1 MTQAMGDAL
10 TDIARIENVPLRVSV
25 ADIIRQA
32 IINGTMRPGTPVV
45 EMALA
50 EQLNV
55 SRAPVRE
62 AIQILEADGLIESE
76 PYKGKRVKPLT
87 LKSVEELYS
96 LREQF
101 EAFAIRRIVEKRTD
115 VSELTTHSDAMFLAA
130 ESNDLAGLNVADEAF
145 HRTLITLADHGLM
158 LSLWDNLYL
167 RIRQIMALRNSANR
181 DLRAV
186 ARNHPPIIAAIEK
199 HDMIL
204 AISLISDH
212 TRSAS
217 QISPQELGIS
227 P

>member
-1 MTQAMGDAL
+1 MSVEQAPG
-10 TDIARIENVPLRVSV
+10 DIARIENVPLRVSV

-76 PYKGKRVKPLT
+76 PYKGKRVKPLSI
-87 LKSVEELYS
+87 KEVEELYS

-101 EAFAIRRIVEKRTD
+101 EAFAIRRIVESRAD
-115 VSELTTHSDAMFLAA
+115 VSELTTHSDAMFAAAETGDLAA
-130 ESNDLAGLNVADEAF
+130 LNVADEAF
-145 HRTLITLADHGLM
+145 HRTLIRLADHNLM

-186 ARNHPPIIAAIEK
+186 ARNHPPIIAALVK
-199 HDMIL
+199 RDMIL

-212 TRSAS
+212 TRSAA
-217 QISPQELGIS
+217 QISPDELGIKR
-227 P
+227 

>member
-1 MTQAMGDAL
+1 MSVEQAPG
-10 TDIARIENVPLRVSV
+10 DIARIENVPLRVSV

-62 AIQILEADGLIESE
+62 AIQILEADGLIESV
-76 PYKGKRVKPLT
+76 PYKGKRVKPLSI
-87 LKSVEELYS
+87 KEVEELYS

-101 EAFAIRRIVEKRTD
+101 EAFAIRRIVESRAD
-115 VSELTTHSDAMFLAA
+115 VSGLTTHSDAMFAAAEAGDLAA
-130 ESNDLAGLNVADEAF
+130 LNVADEAF
-145 HRTLITLADHGLM
+145 HRTLIRLADHNLM

-186 ARNHPPIIAAIEK
+186 ANNHPPIIDAIEK
-199 HDMIL
+199 RDMIR
-204 AISLISDH
+204 AIFLISDH

-217 QISPQELGIS
+217 QIAPEELGLA

>member
-1 MTQAMGDAL
+1 MTMAETHADMS
-10 TDIARIENVPLRVSV
+10 RIENVPLRVSV

-32 IINGTMRPGTPVV
+32 ILNGTMKPGTPVV

-50 EQLNV
+50 EQLQV

-87 LKSVEELYS
+87 LKEVEELYS

-101 EAFAIRRIVEKRTD
+101 EAFAIRRVVERQVD
-115 VSELTTHSDAMFLAA
+115 VSELRRHSDAMFEAA
-130 ESNDLAGLNVADEAF
+130 ERNDLAALNTADEAF
-145 HRTLITLADHGLM
+145 HRALIRLADHDLM
-158 LSLWDNLYL
+158 LGFWDNLYL

-186 ARNHPPIIAAIEK
+186 AANHPPIIAAIENR
-199 HDMIL
+199 DMIR

-217 QISPQELGIS
+217 QISPEELGIA

>member
-1 MTQAMGDAL
+1 MPEAQVDMS
-10 TDIARIENVPLRVSV
+10 RIENVPLRLSV

-32 IINGTMRPGTPVV
+32 ILNGTMKPGTPVV

-50 EQLNV
+50 EQLQV

-87 LKSVEELYS
+87 LKEVEELYS

-101 EAFAIRRIVEKRTD
+101 EAFAIRRIVERKID
-115 VSELTTHSDAMFLAA
+115 VSELRTHSDAIFEAAERDDLAA
-130 ESNDLAGLNVADEAF
+130 LNTADQAF
-145 HRTLITLADHGLM
+145 HRCLIRLADHDLM
-158 LSLWDNLYL
+158 LGFWDNLYL

-186 ARNHPPIIAAIEK
+186 ARNHPPIIDAIEK
-199 HDMIL
+199 RDMIL

-217 QISPQELGIS
+217 QISPEELGIA

>member
-1 MTQAMGDAL
+1 MTAKHAAV
-10 TDIARIENVPLRVSV
+10 DITKIDNVPLRMMV

-32 IINGTMRPGTPVV
+32 ILNGTMRPGTPIV

-62 AIQILEADGLIESE
+62 AIQILEADGLIETQA
-76 PYKGKRVKPLT
+76 YKGKRVKPLT
-87 LKSVEELYS
+87 MTEVEEVYS

-101 EAFAIRRIVEKRTD
+101 EAFAVRRVVERKAD
-115 VSELTTHSDAMFLAA
+115 VSELRAHTPSMLDAA
-130 ESNDLAGLNVADEAF
+130 EAKDCAALMVADDAF
-145 HRTLITLADHGLM
+145 HRTLIRLADHALL
-158 LSLWDNLYL
+158 LSLWDNLNL
-167 RIRQIMALRNSANR
+167 RIRQIMALRNSANP

-186 ARNHPPIIAAIEK
+186 AKNHPPIIKAIETG
-199 HDMIL
+199 DMIL

-217 QISPQELGIS
+217 QITPEELGLE

>member
-1 MTQAMGDAL
+1 MSADQAPV
-10 TDIARIENVPLRVSV
+10 DIARIENVPLRVSV

-32 IINGTMRPGTPVV
+32 IINGTMKPGTPVV

-76 PYKGKRVKPLT
+76 PYKGKRVKPLSV
-87 LKSVEELYS
+87 KEVEELYS

-101 EAFAIRRIVEKRTD
+101 EAFAIRRIVESNAD
-115 VSELTTHSDAMFLAA
+115 VSELRTHSDAMFAAAENGDLAA
-130 ESNDLAGLNVADEAF
+130 LNVADEAF
-145 HRTLITLADHGLM
+145 HRTLIRLADHSLM

-186 ARNHPPIIAAIEK
+186 ARNHPPIIAALEK
-199 HDMIL
+199 RDMIL

-217 QISPQELGIS
+217 QISPDELGIKR
-227 P
+227 

>member
-1 MTQAMGDAL
+1 MTDDMAA

-25 ADIIRQA
+25 AEIIRHA
-32 IINGTMRPGTPVV
+32 IINGTMRPGSAVV

-87 LKSVEELYS
+87 VKGVEELYS

-101 EAFAIRRIVEKRTD
+101 EAFAIRRIVESRVD
-115 VSELTTHSDAMFLAA
+115 VSELRSHSDAMFAAA
-130 ESNDLAGLNVADEAF
+130 ERGDIAALNTADEAF
-145 HRTLITLADHGLM
+145 HRALIRLADHGLM
-158 LSLWDNLYL
+158 LTLWDNLYL
-167 RIRQIMALRNSANR
+167 RIRQIMGLRNSANR

-186 ARNHPPIIAAIEK
+186 AQNHPPIIDAIERR
-199 HDMIL
+199 DMIL

-212 TRSAS
+212 TRSAA
-217 QISPQELGIS
+217 QITPEELGIGT
-227 P
+227 

>member
-1 MTQAMGDAL
+1 MSTDEAGD
-10 TDIARIENVPLRVSV
+10 ISRIENVPLRVSV

-32 IINGTMRPGTPVV
+32 ILNGTMRPGTPVV

-87 LKSVEELYS
+87 LKEVEELYS

-101 EAFAIRRIVEKRTD
+101 EAFAIRRIVERKAD
-115 VSELTTHSDAMFLAA
+115 VSELRKHSNAMFAAAEIGDLAA
-130 ESNDLAGLNVADEAF
+130 LNTADEAF
-145 HRTLITLADHGLM
+145 HRTLIRLADHALM
-158 LSLWDNLYL
+158 LGLWDNLYL

-186 ARNHPPIIAAIEK
+186 ARNHPPIIDAIEQ
-199 HDMIL
+199 HDMIR

-217 QISPQELGIS
+217 QISPEELGITT
-227 P
+227 

>member
-1 MTQAMGDAL
+1 MSTDAVA
-10 TDIARIENVPLRVSV
+10 TEISRIENVPLRVSV

-32 IINGTMRPGTPVV
+32 IINGSMRPGTPVV
-45 EMALA
+45 EMVLA

-87 LKSVEELYS
+87 IKGVEELYS

-101 EAFAIRRIVEKRTD
+101 EAFAIRRVIERQAD
-115 VSELTTHSDAMFLAA
+115 VSELHTHSDAMFAAAERGDLAA
-130 ESNDLAGLNVADEAF
+130 LNVADEAF
-145 HRTLITLADHGLM
+145 HRALIRLADHSLM

-186 ARNHPPIIAAIEK
+186 ARNHPPIIAAIEGR
-199 HDMIL
+199 DTTL
-204 AISLISDH
+204 AVSLISAH

-217 QISPQELGIS
+217 QIAPEELGIT

>member
-1 MTQAMGDAL
+1 MPDAQV
-10 TDIARIENVPLRVSV
+10 DMSRIENVPLRLSV

-32 IINGTMRPGTPVV
+32 ILNGTMKPGTPVV

-50 EQLNV
+50 EQLQV

-62 AIQILEADGLIESE
+62 AIQILEADGLVESE
-76 PYKGKRVKPLT
+76 PYKGKRVKQLT
-87 LKSVEELYS
+87 LKEVEEIYS

-101 EAFAIRRIVEKRTD
+101 EAFAIRRIVERRID
-115 VSELTTHSDAMFLAA
+115 VSELRTHSDAMFEAAERDDLAA
-130 ESNDLAGLNVADEAF
+130 LNTADQAF
-145 HRTLITLADHGLM
+145 HRCLIRLADHELM
-158 LSLWDNLYL
+158 LGFWDNLYL

-186 ARNHPPIIAAIEK
+186 ARNHPPIIDAIEK
-199 HDMIL
+199 RDMIL

-217 QISPQELGIS
+217 QIGPEELGIA

>member
-1 MTQAMGDAL
+1 MSAEQAPG
-10 TDIARIENVPLRVSV
+10 DIARIENVPLRVSV

-76 PYKGKRVKPLT
+76 PYKGKRVKPLSV
-87 LKSVEELYS
+87 KEVEELYS

-101 EAFAIRRIVEKRTD
+101 EAFAIRRIVESRAD
-115 VSELTTHSDAMFLAA
+115 VSELTTHSDAMFAAAETGDLAA
-130 ESNDLAGLNVADEAF
+130 LNVADEAF
-145 HRTLITLADHGLM
+145 HRTLIRLADHNLM

-186 ARNHPPIIAAIEK
+186 ARNHPPIIAALEK
-199 HDMIL
+199 RDMIL

-212 TRSAS
+212 TRSAA
-217 QISPQELGIS
+217 QISPDELGIKR
-227 P
+227 

>member
-1 MTQAMGDAL
+1 M
-10 TDIARIENVPLRVSV
+10 ARAGEVDVAPIENLPLRTVV
-25 ADIIRQA
+25 ADMLRTA
-32 IINGTMRPGTPVV
+32 IINGKIRPGTAIV
-45 EMALA
+45 ETTLA

-62 AIQILEADGLIESE
+62 AIQILEADGLIENL

-87 LKSVEELYS
+87 PKSVEEVYS

-101 EAFAIRRIVEKRTD
+101 EAFAVRRIVESKAD
-115 VSELTTHSDAMFLAA
+115 VSSLKPHVEAMFRAA
-130 ESNDLAGLNVADEAF
+130 EERDFEELMAADEKF
-145 HRTLITLADHGLM
+145 HRTIIVLAKHELM
-158 LSLWDNLYL
+158 LTLWDHLFM

-186 ARNHPPIIAAIEK
+186 ARNHPPIVEALERR
-199 HDMIL
+199 DMIL

-217 QISPQELGIS
+217 EINLAALEFEP
-227 P
+227 

>member
-1 MTQAMGDAL
+1 ML
-10 TDIARIENVPLRVSV
+10 TDQSANDIARIENVPLRVTV
-25 ADIIRQA
+25 ADILRQA
-32 IINGTMRPGTPVV
+32 IVNGSMRPGTPII

-76 PYKGKRVKPLT
+76 PYKGKRVKRLT
-87 LKSVEELYS
+87 QKEVEELYS

-101 EAFAIRRIVEKRTD
+101 EAFAIRRIVERGVD
-115 VSELTTHSDAMFLAA
+115 VSQLRQHCASMYEAA
-130 ESNDLAGLNVADEAF
+130 ERKDFAALMKSDEAF
-145 HRTLITLADHGLM
+145 HRDLIRLADHQIM
-158 LSLWDNLYL
+158 LDLWDNLYL
-167 RIRQIMALRNSANR
+167 RIRQIMALRNMSNR
-181 DLRAV
+181 DLTQV
-186 ARNHPPIIAAIEK
+186 ARNHPPIVDAIERG
-199 HDMIL
+199 DMIV

-217 QISPQELGIS
+217 QISPEELGIA

>member
-1 MTQAMGDAL
+1 MIGDPHAPE
-10 TDIARIENVPLRVSV
+10 IGRIENVPLRVSV
-25 ADIIRQA
+25 AEIIRQA

-87 LKSVEELYS
+87 LKEVEELYS

-101 EAFAIRRIVEKRTD
+101 EAFAIRRVVERQAD
-115 VSELTTHSDAMFLAA
+115 VSELHEHSDAMYAAA
-130 ESNDLAGLNVADEAF
+130 ERGDLAGLNTADEAF
-145 HRTLITLADHGLM
+145 HRALIRLADHGLM
-158 LSLWDNLYL
+158 LTLWDNLYL

-186 ARNHPPIIAAIEK
+186 A
-199 HDMIL
+199 L
-204 AISLISDH
+204 DH

-217 QISPQELGIS
+217 QITPEELGIA

>member
-1 MTQAMGDAL
+1 MIIDPQAS
-10 TDIARIENVPLRVSV
+10 DIARIENVPLRVSV

-32 IINGTMRPGTPVV
+32 IINGSMRPGTPVV

-76 PYKGKRVKPLT
+76 PYKGKRVKSLT
-87 LKSVEELYS
+87 IKEVEELYS

-101 EAFAIRRIVEKRTD
+101 EAFAIRRVVERDVD
-115 VSELTTHSDAMFLAA
+115 VSELRRHSDAMFAAAEIGDLAA
-130 ESNDLAGLNVADEAF
+130 LNVADEAF
-145 HRTLITLADHGLM
+145 HRTLIRLADHGLM
-158 LSLWDNLYL
+158 LSFWDNLYL

-186 ARNHPPIIAAIEK
+186 ARNHPPIIDAIEK
-199 HDMIL
+199 RDMIL

-217 QISPQELGIS
+217 QIAPEELGLA

>member
-1 MTQAMGDAL
+1 MSPKDAV
-10 TDIARIENVPLRVSV
+10 DITKIDNVPLRMMV
-25 ADIIRQA
+25 ADIIRRA
-32 IINGTMRPGTPVV
+32 IIDGTMRPGTPIV

-62 AIQILEADGLIESE
+62 AIQILEADGLIETQ

-87 LKSVEELYS
+87 MKEVEEVYS

-101 EAFAIRRIVEKRTD
+101 EAFAVRRIVERKVD
-115 VSELTTHSDAMFLAA
+115 VSELRTHTEAMLDAAA
-130 ESNDLAGLNVADEAF
+130 AKDFAALMVADDAF
-145 HRTLITLADHGLM
+145 HQTLIRLADHELL
-158 LSLWDNLYL
+158 LSLWNNLNL

-181 DLRAV
+181 DLKAV
-186 ARNHPPIIAAIEK
+186 ANNHPPIIKAIERG
-199 HDMIL
+199 DMIL

-217 QISPQELGIS
+217 QIQPEELGIE

>member
-1 MTQAMGDAL
+1 MMSQPQTS
-10 TDIARIENVPLRVSV
+10 DIARIENVPLRVSV

-32 IINGTMRPGTPVV
+32 IINGSMRPGSPVV

-50 EQLNV
+50 EQLKV

-76 PYKGKRVKPLT
+76 PYKGKRVKTLT
-87 LKSVEELYS
+87 LKEVEEVYS

-101 EAFAIRRIVEKRTD
+101 EAFAIRRVVEREVD
-115 VSELTTHSDAMFLAA
+115 ISELRVHSDAMFAAA
-130 ESNDLAGLNVADEAF
+130 ERNDLAALNDADEAF
-145 HRTLITLADHGLM
+145 HRTLIRLADHGLV
-158 LSLWDNLYL
+158 LSFWEHLYL

-186 ARNHPPIIAAIEK
+186 AKNHPPIIEAIEK
-199 HDMIL
+199 RDMIL

-212 TRSAS
+212 TRSAA
-217 QISPQELGIS
+217 QIAPEELGLA

>member
-1 MTQAMGDAL
+1 MSTDAVA
-10 TDIARIENVPLRVSV
+10 TEISRIENVPLRVSV

-32 IINGTMRPGTPVV
+32 IINGSMRPGTPVV

-87 LKSVEELYS
+87 IKGVEELYS

-101 EAFAIRRIVEKRTD
+101 EAFAIRRIIERQAD
-115 VSELTTHSDAMFLAA
+115 VSELHTHSDAMFAAAERSDLAA
-130 ESNDLAGLNVADEAF
+130 LNVADEAF
-145 HRTLITLADHGLM
+145 HRALIRLADHSLM

-199 HDMIL
+199 RDVAL
-204 AISLISDH
+204 AVSLISAH

-217 QISPQELGIS
+217 QIAPEELGIT

>member
-1 MTQAMGDAL
+1 MSDVVVAEMG
-10 TDIARIENVPLRVSV
+10 RIENVPLRVSV

-32 IINGTMRPGTPVV
+32 IVNGSMKPGTPIV
-45 EMALA
+45 ELTIA

-62 AIQILEADGLIESE
+62 AIQILEADGLIESV

-87 LKSVEELYS
+87 LKEVEELYS

-101 EAFAIRRIVEKRTD
+101 EAFAIRRIIESKPD
-115 VSELTTHSDAMFLAA
+115 VSELRTHSDAMFAAADHGDLAA
-130 ESNDLAGLNVADEAF
+130 LNTADEAF
-145 HRTLITLADHGLM
+145 HRTLIRLANHNLM

-167 RIRQIMALRNSANR
+167 RIRQIMSLRNSANR
-181 DLRAV
+181 DLRRV
-186 ARNHPPIIAAIEK
+186 AANHPPIVEAIERG
-199 HDMIL
+199 DMIR

-217 QISPQELGIS
+217 EITPEELGLRS
-227 P
+227 

>member
-1 MTQAMGDAL
+1 M
-10 TDIARIENVPLRVSV
+10 ARAGEVDVAPIENLPLRTVV
-25 ADIIRQA
+25 ADMLRTA
-32 IINGTMRPGTPVV
+32 IINGKIRPGTPIV
-45 EMALA
+45 ETTLA

-62 AIQILEADGLIESE
+62 AIQILEADGLIENL

-87 LKSVEELYS
+87 PQSVEEVYS

-101 EAFAIRRIVEKRTD
+101 EAFAVRRIVESRTE
-115 VSELTTHSDAMFLAA
+115 VSSLKPHVEAMFRAA
-130 ESNDLAGLNVADEAF
+130 EERDFEGLMAADEKF
-145 HRTLITLADHGLM
+145 HRTIIVLAKHELM
-158 LSLWDNLYL
+158 LTLWDHLFM

-186 ARNHPPIIAAIEK
+186 ARNHPPIVAALEK
-199 HDMIL
+199 RDMIL

-217 QISPQELGIS
+217 EINLAALEFEP
-227 P
+227 

>member
-1 MTQAMGDAL
+1 MISAPQTS
-10 TDIARIENVPLRVSV
+10 DIARIENVPLRVSV

-32 IINGTMRPGTPVV
+32 IINGSMRPGSPVV

-50 EQLNV
+50 EQLKV

-87 LKSVEELYS
+87 LKEVEEVYS

-101 EAFAIRRIVEKRTD
+101 EAFAIRRVVERKVD
-115 VSELTTHSDAMFLAA
+115 VSLLRVHSDAMFAAA
-130 ESNDLAGLNVADEAF
+130 ERNDLAALNDADEAF
-145 HRTLITLADHGLM
+145 HRTLIRLADHGLV
-158 LSLWDNLYL
+158 LSFWEHLYL

-186 ARNHPPIIAAIEK
+186 AKNHPPIIEAIETR
-199 HDMIL
+199 DMIL

-212 TRSAS
+212 TRSAA
-217 QISPQELGIS
+217 QIAPEELGLT

>member
-1 MTQAMGDAL
+1 MSTDEAGD
-10 TDIARIENVPLRVSV
+10 ISRIENVPLRVSV

-32 IINGTMRPGTPVV
+32 ILNGTMRPGTPVV

-87 LKSVEELYS
+87 LKEVEELYS

-101 EAFAIRRIVEKRTD
+101 EAFAIRRIVERKAD
-115 VSELTTHSDAMFLAA
+115 VSELRKHSDTMFAAAERGDLAA
-130 ESNDLAGLNVADEAF
+130 LNTADEAF
-145 HRTLITLADHGLM
+145 HRTLIRLADHALM
-158 LSLWDNLYL
+158 LGLWDNLYL

-186 ARNHPPIIAAIEK
+186 AGNHPPIIDAIEQ
-199 HDMIL
+199 HDMIR

-217 QISPQELGIS
+217 QISPEELGITT
-227 P
+227 

>member
-1 MTQAMGDAL
+1 MMSQPQTS
-10 TDIARIENVPLRVSV
+10 DIGRIENVPLRVSV

-32 IINGTMRPGTPVV
+32 IINGSMRPGSPVV

-50 EQLNV
+50 EQLKV

-76 PYKGKRVKPLT
+76 PYKGKRVKTLT
-87 LKSVEELYS
+87 LKEVEEVYS

-101 EAFAIRRIVEKRTD
+101 EAFAIRRVIEREVD
-115 VSELTTHSDAMFLAA
+115 VSELRHHSDAMFAAA
-130 ESNDLAGLNVADEAF
+130 ERNDLAALNDADEAF
-145 HRTLITLADHGLM
+145 HRTLIRLADHGLV
-158 LSLWDNLYL
+158 LSFWEHLYL

-186 ARNHPPIIAAIEK
+186 AKNHPPIIEAIEK
-199 HDMIL
+199 RDMIL

-212 TRSAS
+212 TRSAA
-217 QISPQELGIS
+217 QIAPEELGLA

>member
-1 MTQAMGDAL
+1 MSIEPQASEIG
-10 TDIARIENVPLRVSV
+10 RIENVPLRVSV
-25 ADIIRQA
+25 AHIIRQA
-32 IINGTMRPGTPVV
+32 IINGSMRPGTPVV

-87 LKSVEELYS
+87 LKEVEELYS

-101 EAFAIRRIVEKRTD
+101 EAFAIRRVVERAVD
-115 VSELTTHSDAMFLAA
+115 VSELRTHSDAMFVAAERGDLAA
-130 ESNDLAGLNVADEAF
+130 LNEADEAF
-145 HRTLITLADHGLM
+145 HRTLIRLADHSLM
-158 LSLWDNLYL
+158 LSFWDNLYL

-186 ARNHPPIIAAIEK
+186 AQNHPPIIEAIEQG
-199 HDMIL
+199 DMIL

-217 QISPQELGIS
+217 QIAPEELGLA

>member
-1 MTQAMGDAL
+1 MSDVVVAEMG
-10 TDIARIENVPLRVSV
+10 RIENVPLRVSV

-32 IINGTMRPGTPVV
+32 IVNGSMKPGTPIV
-45 EMALA
+45 ELTIA

-62 AIQILEADGLIESE
+62 AIQILEADGLIESV

-87 LKSVEELYS
+87 LKEVEELYS

-101 EAFAIRRIVEKRTD
+101 EAFAIRRIIESKPD
-115 VSELTTHSDAMFLAA
+115 VSELRTHSDAMFAAADHGDLAA
-130 ESNDLAGLNVADEAF
+130 LNTADEAF
-145 HRTLITLADHGLM
+145 HRTLIRLANHNLM

-167 RIRQIMALRNSANR
+167 RIRQIMSLRNSANR
-181 DLRAV
+181 DLRRV
-186 ARNHPPIIAAIEK
+186 AANHPPIVEAIERGE
-199 HDMIL
+199 MIR

-217 QISPQELGIS
+217 EITPEELGLRS
-227 P
+227 

>member
-1 MTQAMGDAL
+1 MSAKDAAV
-10 TDIARIENVPLRVSV
+10 DITKIDNVPLRMMV

-32 IINGTMRPGTPVV
+32 ILNGTMRPGTPIV

-62 AIQILEADGLIESE
+62 AIQILEADGLIETQA
-76 PYKGKRVKPLT
+76 YKGKRVKPLT
-87 LKSVEELYS
+87 MKEVEEVYS

-101 EAFAIRRIVEKRTD
+101 EAFAVRRVVERKAD
-115 VSELTTHSDAMFLAA
+115 VSELRAHTQKMLDAA
-130 ESNDLAGLNVADEAF
+130 EAKDFAALMVADDAF
-145 HRTLITLADHGLM
+145 HRTLIRLADHALL
-158 LSLWDNLYL
+158 LSLWDNLNL
-167 RIRQIMALRNSANR
+167 RIRQIMALRNSANP

-186 ARNHPPIIAAIEK
+186 AKNHPPIIKAIEK
-199 HDMIL
+199 GDMIL

-217 QISPQELGIS
+217 QITPEELGLE